1 MDYGKVEG
9 VSKSVS
15 RLVQGTVMFSS
26 EELEAGIDLLD
37 EVLELGCNSFDTAHV
52 YACLLYT
59 SDAADE

>member
-37 EVLELGCNSFDTAHV
+37 
-52 YACLLYT
+52 
-59 SDAADE
+59 